1 MSKLVKR
8 LGKKNCVV
16 AGLVQ
21 QGSKYIY
28 KDIIEVSI
36 SSPDYGRVRVFVDG
50 KIPWYDSV
58 PQPLRLDVC
67 KVFVDFRDSCKWCQP
82 VRGVDLEALRA
93 DLERL
98 YQDLTAVYAGSKG

>member
-8 LGKKNCVV
+8 LGKKNCAV

-21 QGSKYIY
+21 KGSKYIY

-36 SSPDYGRVRVFVDG
+36 ASPDYGRVRVFTDG
-50 KIPWYDSV
+50 EVSWYDNI
-58 PQPLRLDVC
+58 PQPLRLDVL
-67 KVFVDFRDSCKWCQP
+67 KVFVDFRNSCKWCQP
-82 VRGVDLEALRA
+82 VSGVDLEALRV
-93 DLERL
+93 DLEKL